1 MPSIKF
7 TAAKIKFLE
16 SVPGKQVDY
25 FDEDLSGFFVRV
37 SQHGRKSFGVM
48 YRVGNRFRRLTIG
61 TYPLLSLADARTAA
75 VKALRDAE
83 LGQDPATE
91 KQDVRV
97 APTFQAVAREYL
109 EKHAKP
115 KKKSW
120 KEDERIINRYLLPE
134 FGKQHAAEISRRAI
148 REYLERK
155 AAANAPIMANRIRIL
170 MRKIFNWAIAADIL
184 ENNPVTLV
192 PAPAKTNQR
201 DRVLTED
208 ELKRVWYALDE
219 DVRNSSQTQYK
230 NKKLSAGISKLRI
243 LTAQRGGEVMSMEWS
258 ELDIDSGWW
267 TIPAEK
273 AKNKFS
279 HRVPLSPA
287 AIKLIYE
294 MKDLVGVTSSRF
306 VFPSP
311 KSADA
316 HINNPQKALQRI
328 QKATGIDFVGHD
340 FRRTAASLMTGMG
353 IPRLTV
359 SKILNHAE
367 AGITSIYDRHSYDT
381 EKREALE
388 VWANRLEKIVSED
401 QKSASAHNPESCHV
415 AEL

>member
-16 SVPGKQVDY
+16 PVPGKQVDY

-37 SQHGRKSFGVM
+37 SQRGKKSFGVT
-48 YRVGNRFRRLTIG
+48 YRVGGRFRRLTIG
-61 TYPLLSLADARTAA
+61 TYPLLSLADARMEA
-75 VKALRDAE
+75 VKALRNAE

-91 KQDVRV
+91 KKEVSV
-97 APTFQAVAREYL
+97 ALTFEAVAREYL

-120 KEDERIINRYLLPE
+120 KEDERIIKHDLLPE
-134 FGKQHAAEISRRAI
+134 FGKQYAADISRRAI
-148 REYLERK
+148 REFLERK
-155 AAANAPIMANRIRIL
+155 VASNAPIMANRIRAL
-170 MRKIFNWAIAADIL
+170 LRKIFNWAISVDIL
-184 ENNPVTLV
+184 EYNPVFLV
-192 PAPAKTNQR
+192 PMPAKAYKR

-208 ELKRVWYALDE
+208 ELKRTWQALDA
-219 DVRNSSQTQYK
+219 DVKLSYQTQLK
-230 NKKLSAGISKLRI
+230 NKTLSIGITKLRI
-243 LTAQRGGEVMSMEWS
+243 LTAQRGGEVMSMEWG
-258 ELDIDSGWW
+258 EIDLDTCWW

-273 AKNKFS
+273 TKNKLS

-287 AIKLIYE
+287 AIKIIGE
-294 MKDLVGVTSSRF
+294 MKRVVGSISSKF

-316 HINNPQKALQRI
+316 HISNPQKALQRI

-340 FRRTAASLMTGMG
+340 FRRATASLMTGMG

-367 AGITSIYDRHSYDT
+367 AGITSVYDRHSYDT

-388 VWANRLEKIVSED
+388 AWAKRLEKIVSGD
-401 QKSASAHNPESCHV
+401 PKAASANIPGN
-415 AEL
+415 